1 LKSVDIIVASLGTFS
16 YSSMEQ
22 FSGYVN
28 HFIGLVVVSKIG
40 LYFGVALKAQ
50 SISLALGCITVSAAE
65 LELIIL

>member
-1 LKSVDIIVASLGTFS
+1 
-16 YSSMEQ
+16 MEQ

-50 SISLALGCITVSAAE
+50 SISLTLGCITVSAAE